1 MRQAEHDGDLQQ
13 VLRRLD
19 MLDGRLDNMDSVV
32 TSLVQRVMDRP
43 LAFELTCPNCGETV
57 QVNVTSTVRL
67 RGKE

>member
-1 MRQAEHDGDLQQ
+1 VRQTDHDLDLQQ

-43 LAFELTCPNCGETV
+43 LVFELVCPNCGETV
-57 QVNVTSTVRL
+57 QVNVTGTVRL